1 MVLTLYADGGFDVQ
15 GIPGMVTDAYGMLM
29 LAVEVIHEKRRKQ
42 HEARANLIIPRG
54 PHPAL
59 GGD

>member
-1 MVLTLYADGGFDVQ
+1 
-15 GIPGMVTDAYGMLM
+15 VTDAYGMLM